1 MCIIKFITFFKKY
14 KKLFF
19 DQYQKDNN
27 FDCKDTDFDCKDTI
41 FDYEDSYYYY
51 DIDVDRILFFTS
63 GNKHFIIYKHS
74 NKMDIVPL
82 QLKIKDFYYEIQNYG
97 SGDNI
102 ICIENSDKGFF
113 EKMKKKMESDY
124 WIIKY
129 K

>member
-51 DIDVDRILFFTS
+51 DIDVDRILLFTS

-102 ICIENSDKGFF
+102 ICIENSDKEFF
-113 EKMKKKMESDY
+113 KKMKKKMESDY